1 MGIRFSF
8 EERLSQLGVRTFLES
23 CMRLLRLAKKPGKN
37 ELWLS
42 IKICFIGVSLI
53 GFIGFIVK
61 ILSLMLATGF
71 FGG

>member
-1 MGIRFSF
+1 
-8 EERLSQLGVRTFLES
+8 LGFRSFLES
-23 CMRLLRLAKKPGKN
+23 CGRLLRLAKKPGKD

-53 GFIGFIVK
+53 GVIGFIIKV
-61 ILSLMLATGF
+61 LSLMLAAGF